1 MRVLIAWSLTEARSF
16 RGMFADSII
25 IRTNDGEWIDEP
37 LCLDRRKR
45 LGNIHGIRTPNV
57 RLERAKDALKN
68 VLGIN

>member
-1 MRVLIAWSLTEARSF
+1 
-16 RGMFADSII
+16 MFADSII